1 MADITQERLKQA
13 IIKAENA
20 GNTEDVKI
28 LVDEYVAR
36 YGTGEPR
43 ETPNQPA
50 LGEPRDSSEE
60 RPTSFL
66 GAVKQSFIQKAPRE
80 LEAMKRD
87 FEGIRRGVI
96 PSNQSRFG
104 GKAEPFTNPPS
115 IEDFDEAAKKELK
128 DLPEYRG
135 GFGGMVR
142 ALLYPDVKERAML
155 FADEGFDVNTD
166 GPYPTITNKLTG
178 DEFAINSPGW
188 SLQDAISLV
197 GEIATFLPAGKFTSV
212 GASLAKKIARGI
224 AAGATTS
231 GIREGVQVAGGGEF
245 NGMQVAFDT
254 IATAGGGALE
264 QLAPAIWR
272 KLSPAAR
279 KKARDVKSINS
290 LIELGVDI
298 DELKAVVSKEIIEP
312 SAALEEFSA
321 AQFKKALE
329 KDSRLAA
336 KYAKEYEEA
345 SNNLSAMLSRT
356 FGRLSKQDIDL
367 LNPEETLLNVF
378 SASQDLA
385 SNIQKVQFQMPMA
398 LIGRE
403 YPEVYKRLGDIN
415 VAGAVNLADEIIK
428 NSNTGDKAQKA
439 AMRWK
444 RLLESPKEG
453 DVVLF
458 DSAGR
463 QIGLEDRVEIT
474 KPAEQVHLAIREL
487 GDILK
492 IDPNFNSSVG
502 GQVKSN
508 AKKLIQELKTV
519 LGDDFRKVDGAYSRS
534 AKALD
539 NFKKN
544 TKLAESLSE
553 GGLDADKFLDAI
565 FKAEPGTAN
574 FAKAKEFMDEV
585 ANFSPSAA
593 NDLYGSYFAAKIRS
607 LPTDANMNQILDAI
621 YGTGRTGDILKSS
634 VYRLAPNKAA
644 QKRVQQIGFLLKS
657 GSKVDPVE
665 SLAKAGQDYVDSK
678 LSPDAAHFVYIRM
691 AISKA
696 IKDSSN
702 KKFLET
708 AYNMTLNPKYRK
720 EYLDLLNSKKVLQ
733 AASKSNFLERQDA
746 ANTVYRKALNIAEKV
761 ASDMKNGSLIGA
773 AIPGILTSQSR
784 EDGVQ
789 QVPFRSN

>member
-1 MADITQERLKQA
+1 MADVTQEQLKQA
-13 IIKAENA
+13 IIKAESA

-43 ETPNQPA
+43 QTPNQPA
-50 LGEPRDSSEE
+50 LGELRDSPEE
-60 RPTSFL
+60 IPL
-66 GAVKQSFIQKAPRE
+66 LDKVKQSAKQFASKE
-80 LEAMKRD
+80 LEAMRRD
-87 FEGIRRGVI
+87 AEFFRRGLRRGEP
-96 PSNQSRFG
+96 PSYQSRLEFE
-104 GKAEPFTNPPS
+104 AEKPPS
-115 IEDFDEAAKKELK
+115 IEDLDETAKIRLK
-128 DLPEYRG
+128 NLNEYRG
-135 GFGGMVR
+135 GFGGMVN

-155 FADEGFDVNTD
+155 LADEGFDVNID
-166 GPYPTITNKLTG
+166 GPYPTITINGEEL
-178 DEFAINSPGW
+178 AINSPGW

-197 GEIATFLPAGKFTSV
+197 GEIATFMPAGKFTSA
-212 GASLAKKIARGI
+212 GRGLAKKVARGI
-224 AAGATTS
+224 ASGATTS
-231 GIREGVQVAGGGEF
+231 GIREGIQVAGGGKF
-245 NGMQVAFDT
+245 DGDQVIFDT
-254 IATAGGGALE
+254 IATAGGGVLE
-264 QLAPAIWR
+264 RLAPAIWR
-272 KLSPAAR
+272 KLSSAAR

-290 LIELGVDI
+290 LIDLGVDI
-298 DELKAVVSKEIIEP
+298 DELKALASKEIIEP

-329 KDSRLAA
+329 KDPRLAA
-336 KYAKEYEEA
+336 KYAKEYAEA

-378 SASQDLA
+378 SSAQDLA

-428 NSNTGDKAQKA
+428 NSNPGDKAQKA

-458 DSAGR
+458 DSTGR

-492 IDPNFNSSVG
+492 SDPNFNSSVG
-502 GQVKSN
+502 SQVKSN
-508 AKKLIQELKTV
+508 AKKLIKELRTA
-519 LGDDFRKVDGAYSRS
+519 LGDDFRKVDEAYSRS
-534 AKALD
+534 AKALND
-539 NFKKN
+539 FKKN
-544 TKLAESLSE
+544 TRLGEIISKGELN
-553 GGLDADKFLDAI
+553 ADQFLDSI
-565 FKAEPGTAN
+565 FM
-574 FAKAKEFMDEV
+574 AKPRTNDFNQAKKFMDEI
-585 ANFSPSAA
+585 ANVSPSEA

-607 LPTDANMNQILDAI
+607 LPDGANMNQILDAI
-621 YGTGRTGDILKSS
+621 YGTDRTGDILKSS

-657 GSKVDPVE
+657 GSKVDAVE
-665 SLAKAGQDYVDSK
+665 SLAKAGQDYVDGK
-678 LSPDAAHFVYIRM
+678 LAPDAAHFVYIRM

-720 EYLDLLNSKKVLQ
+720 EYLDLLNSKQVLT
-733 AASKSNFLERQDA
+733 AASKSNFLKRQDA

-789 QVPFRSN
+789 QVPFRNN